1 MSLSVDLTNYFNHKN
16 ILSKNY
22 HRNSDTVGIN
32 GFFITDSLFQG
43 IKNNIKINNIDFIIN
58 GSEAKLDNIVC
69 YSQVIDIESLFIPSQ
84 MALLG
89 FSEFNSSIDKIIIKT
104 RKDKIIKQFGFY
116 NTFSIDFDTSV
127 YNSLLGENIIGEL
140 KLKTNQMGRMNYYVF
155 LIKDIGIK
163 EKEFSVE
170 LPNNFDIHICAIT
183 LI

>member
-1 MSLSVDLTNYFNHKN
+1 MFFIVDLNKYFNHKN
-16 ILSKNY
+16 VFKN
-22 HRNSDTVGIN
+22 NLFETANNIGIN
-32 GFFITDSLFQG
+32 GFCVTDKLFQG
-43 IKNNIKINNIDFIIN
+43 TRKNLIISNIDFNIN
-58 GSEAKLDNIVC
+58 GSETKLDNIIC
-69 YSQVIDIESLFIPSQ
+69 YSQVIDIESPFIPSKI
-84 MALLG
+84 ALLG
-89 FSEFNSSIDKIIIKT
+89 FSEFNSSIDKLIIKAGK
-104 RKDKIIKQFGFY
+104 RKIIKQFGFY

-140 KLKTNQMGRMNYYVF
+140 KLKTNQMGKMNYYVF